1 MKRKYYLLVLLIAMS
16 FGSCKKYLDT
26 KPTDFLNPSNYYT
39 TVDQLNSARAGVY
52 NDMQAFTNTGNYLYA
67 WSADE
72 AYMNRTSLT
81 TGPWNYFYNA
91 ADSYTA
97 TLWNGCFDGINRA
110 NALIANVNNNTGIPQ
125 ATRDQIRGEMLF
137 MRGYFYFQLVTY
149 FGGVPIKTKP
159 TTDIVNVDLARNSVK
174 EVYAQIISDMQAA
187 EPLVASIA
195 VSQSASSVSK
205 SAVRGILARVNLR
218 MAGQPLNDKTR
229 YAEADKWAKMVM
241 DDAAAAH
248 ILNPNYPQIFVNIAQ
263 DKYDIKESIWEVEYW
278 GNGSTTFAE
287 AGNNAYINGPTSNA
301 THGTGVAYMTV
312 TSKLYD
318 SYEAGDNR
326 KWWDIAHFTY
336 STAVGAVN
344 GDKVMVA
351 SFSQMNKNVTA
362 QPGKYRR
369 EYETLLPKN
378 AASTPE
384 NVPLLRFSDILL
396 MYAEAENEV
405 NNGPTPAAIAAV
417 NLVRQRA
424 WSNGVKSVTITNG
437 GSGYTTAPTV
447 TFSAGAGTGFWPKT
461 ATATATITGGAVTAI
476 TLNRDLTGVTYNVE
490 GQYSSPPTITITG
503 GGGTGATA
511 TAAIYMKT
519 DGNLTA
525 AQTASHDA
533 FLSFIQDERMRELN
547 MEGLRKAD
555 LIRWG
560 LFLKVNQD
568 MGNKILQEWPAGT
581 VQAKYYSNVTQR
593 DLLMPIPSTEIIT
606 NQKMT
611 QNPGF

>member
-1 MKRKYYLLVLLIAMS
+1 
-16 FGSCKKYLDT
+16 
-26 KPTDFLNPSNYYT
+26 
-39 TVDQLNSARAGVY
+39 
-52 NDMQAFTNTGNYLYA
+52 
-67 WSADE
+67 
-72 AYMNRTSLT
+72 
-81 TGPWNYFYNA
+81 
-91 ADSYTA
+91 
-97 TLWNGCFDGINRA
+97 
-110 NALIANVNNNTGIPQ
+110 
-125 ATRDQIRGEMLF
+125 
-137 MRGYFYFQLVTY
+137 
-149 FGGVPIKTKP
+149 
-159 TTDIVNVDLARNSVK
+159 
-174 EVYAQIISDMQAA
+174 
-187 EPLVASIA
+187 
-195 VSQSASSVSK
+195 
-205 SAVRGILARVNLR
+205 
-218 MAGQPLNDKTR
+218 
-229 YAEADKWAKMVM
+229 
-241 DDAAAAH
+241 
-248 ILNPNYPQIFVNIAQ
+248 
-263 DKYDIKESIWEVEYW
+263 
-278 GNGSTTFAE
+278 
-287 AGNNAYINGPTSNA
+287 
-301 THGTGVAYMTV
+301 
-312 TSKLYD
+312 
-318 SYEAGDNR
+318 
-326 KWWDIAHFTY
+326 
-336 STAVGAVN
+336 
-344 GDKVMVA
+344 
-351 SFSQMNKNVTA
+351 
-362 QPGKYRR
+362 
-369 EYETLLPKN
+369 
-378 AASTPE
+378 
-384 NVPLLRFSDILL
+384 